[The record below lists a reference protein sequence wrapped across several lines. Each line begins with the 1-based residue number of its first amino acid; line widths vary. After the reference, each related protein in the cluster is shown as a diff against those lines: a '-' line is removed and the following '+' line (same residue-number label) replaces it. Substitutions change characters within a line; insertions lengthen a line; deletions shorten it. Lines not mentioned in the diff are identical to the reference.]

1 MRSQWF
7 YTFGPVG
14 NEASRDGGSTR
25 LVCFPHAGGA
35 ASAYVPLSRVLTPAV
50 RVLAVQYPGRQNRL
64 REQPLSDI
72 GRLADILAD
81 EVHEVD
87 EGPFAFFGHSMGAV
101 LAYEVARRL
110 EARGAPGPVR
120 LFLSGRNAPARV
132 PGKHDRMRS
141 DADVLRTVRLLGG
154 TTASVLE
161 DPELLA
167 MVLPALR
174 ADYHAIGSYR
184 WSPCPKLSVPFTV
197 LVGDRDP
204 VASRSGASAWCE
216 LTSAPTDVRVF
227 PGGHFY
233 LDHNVDGVAETV
245 RRVLSVPTAV
255 TGARAAAE

>member
-1 MRSQWF
+1 MSN
-7 YTFGPVG
+7 G
-14 NEASRDGGSTR
+14 ASRDGDGTR
-25 LVCFPHAGGA
+25 LICFPHAGGA
-35 ASAYVPLSRVLTPAV
+35 ASAYVPLSRALPPAV

-64 REQPLSDI
+64 REQPVADI
-72 GRLADILAD
+72 GRLADLLAD
-81 EVHEVD
+81 EVHEAH

-110 EARGAPGPVR
+110 EARGAPVPVR
-120 LFLSGRNAPARV
+120 LFLSGRNAPTRV
-132 PGKHDRMRS
+132 PGTHDQLHG
-141 DADVLRTVRLLGG
+141 DADVLKMVRVLGG

-174 ADYHAIGSYR
+174 ADYRAIGSYR

-233 LDHNVDGVAETV
+233 LDHHIAGVAETV
-245 RRVLSVPTAV
+245 GRALSVPTAV
-255 TGARAAAE
+255 TGARIAAE